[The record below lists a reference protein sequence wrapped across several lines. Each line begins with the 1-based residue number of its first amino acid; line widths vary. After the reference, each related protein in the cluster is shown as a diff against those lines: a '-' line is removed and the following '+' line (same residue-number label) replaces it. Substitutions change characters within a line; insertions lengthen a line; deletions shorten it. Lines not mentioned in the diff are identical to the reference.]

1 MNEQTKSDIDKSATS
16 IQAIKAA
23 ARATLYFL
31 IVLAAVWAFV
41 VAMRRGPA

>member
-23 ARATLYFL
+23 ALATH
-31 IVLAAVWAFV
+31 LAQ
-41 VAMRRGPA
+41 